1 MQPASHRAPA
11 FISIDVD
18 CMVGQPTKTNG
29 QWSTLPASDE
39 FVRRSFQDWLP
50 PFLDLL
56 ARKAVK
62 ATFFL
67 ISDFAK
73 QPTAQ
78 GTIRRIVAEG
88 HEVASHS
95 KSHAFDLRHLGRD
108 RIRQEVLESKQ
119 VLEDISGTEVI
130 GFRGPGYAFDAEIA
144 DLLLESGYRYDS
156 SVVPGYFLD
165 TYKILFGLYNLATVG
180 RRLVF
185 RNAPPSTRWSPY
197 IVHRQGERAL
207 LELPLSV
214 DPILTLPMVSFVLQG
229 RARFSSSYRMT
240 KLLARHLVY
249 AFHDFEFIDQSK
261 DGLSA
266 MHIDG
271 FLRGKSLEQ
280 RLALYEWQLG
290 LIAQD
295 FDCMTGADFVSRHI
309 PAKSA

>member
-1 MQPASHRAPA
+1 MQPPNHRAPA

-18 CMVGQPTKTNG
+18 CMVGQPTRVDG
-29 QWSTLPASDE
+29 QWATLPASDE

-56 ARKAVK
+56 ARNAVK

-73 QPTAQ
+73 KPIAQ
-78 GTIRRIVAEG
+78 ATIRRIIAEG

-95 KSHAFDLRHLGRD
+95 KSHAFDMRHFD
-108 RIRQEVLESKQ
+108 RARKRQEVLESKQ
-119 VLEDISGTEVI
+119 VLEDISGAEVI

-165 TYKILFGLYNLATVG
+165 TYKTLFGLYNLATVG

-197 IVHRQGERAL
+197 IVRQQGDHAL

-229 RARFSSSYRMT
+229 KTRFNASYRLT
-240 KLLARHLVY
+240 KLHARHLVY
-249 AFHDFEFIDQSK
+249 PFHDFEFIDQSK

-266 MHIDG
+266 LHIDG
-271 FLRGKSLEQ
+271 FLRGKTLEQ

-290 LIAQD
+290 KICRD
-295 FDCMTGADFVSRHI
+295 FECMTGADFV
-309 PAKSA
+309 AQQTLQKAA